1 MNDAALSVAPVL
13 ARNCEFGCGFFHFR
27 GYPRCRSPP
36 DFLKFQFSNFK
47 KNGGYIDVL
56 RSRKS
61 GKRIQQLR
69 KNQSITLE
77 ELSEKLNIT
86 DRQLRRIEKGESGG
100 SIDLLAE
107 IAVMF
112 NVSLDYL
119 IMGRVLTTSDAKIA
133 LQEAIRVLSDLEQ
146 QL

>member
-1 MNDAALSVAPVL
+1 MYY
-13 ARNCEFGCGFFHFR
+13 E
-27 GYPRCRSPP
+27 
-36 DFLKFQFSNFK
+36 LK
-47 KNGGYIDVL
+47 
-56 RSRKS
+56 KS

-86 DRQLRRIEKGESGG
+86 DSQLRRIEKGESGG

>member
-1 MNDAALSVAPVL
+1 MYYDL
-13 ARNCEFGCGFFHFR
+13 E
-27 GYPRCRSPP
+27 
-36 DFLKFQFSNFK
+36 
-47 KNGGYIDVL
+47 
-56 RSRKS
+56 KS

-86 DRQLRRIEKGESGG
+86 DRQLRRIEKGESGV

>member
-1 MNDAALSVAPVL
+1 MYYDL
-13 ARNCEFGCGFFHFR
+13 E
-27 GYPRCRSPP
+27 
-36 DFLKFQFSNFK
+36 
-47 KNGGYIDVL
+47 
-56 RSRKS
+56 KS

>member
-1 MNDAALSVAPVL
+1 MYYDL
-13 ARNCEFGCGFFHFR
+13 E
-27 GYPRCRSPP
+27 
-36 DFLKFQFSNFK
+36 
-47 KNGGYIDVL
+47 
-56 RSRKS
+56 KS

-100 SIDLLAE
+100 PIDLLAE

>member
-1 MNDAALSVAPVL
+1 MYYDL
-13 ARNCEFGCGFFHFR
+13 E
-27 GYPRCRSPP
+27 
-36 DFLKFQFSNFK
+36 
-47 KNGGYIDVL
+47 
-56 RSRKS
+56 KS

-133 LQEAIRVLSDLEQ
+133 LQEAIRVLSPFSRQ
-146 QL
+146 

>member
-1 MNDAALSVAPVL
+1 MYYDL
-13 ARNCEFGCGFFHFR
+13 E
-27 GYPRCRSPP
+27 
-36 DFLKFQFSNFK
+36 
-47 KNGGYIDVL
+47 
-56 RSRKS
+56 KS

-86 DRQLRRIEKGESGG
+86 DCQLRRIEKGESGG

>member
-1 MNDAALSVAPVL
+1 MYYDL
-13 ARNCEFGCGFFHFR
+13 E
-27 GYPRCRSPP
+27 
-36 DFLKFQFSNFK
+36 
-47 KNGGYIDVL
+47 
-56 RSRKS
+56 KS

-119 IMGRVLTTSDAKIA
+119 IMGRVLTTSDAKRA

>member
-1 MNDAALSVAPVL
+1 MYYDL
-13 ARNCEFGCGFFHFR
+13 E
-27 GYPRCRSPP
+27 
-36 DFLKFQFSNFK
+36 
-47 KNGGYIDVL
+47 
-56 RSRKS
+56 KS

-112 NVSLDYL
+112 NVSLDSL

>member
-1 MNDAALSVAPVL
+1 MYYDL
-13 ARNCEFGCGFFHFR
+13 E
-27 GYPRCRSPP
+27 
-36 DFLKFQFSNFK
+36 
-47 KNGGYIDVL
+47 
-56 RSRKS
+56 KS

-119 IMGRVLTTSDAKIA
+119 IMGRVLTTSDAK
-133 LQEAIRVLSDLEQ
+133 LLCKKL
-146 QL
+146 

>member
-1 MNDAALSVAPVL
+1 MYYDL
-13 ARNCEFGCGFFHFR
+13 E
-27 GYPRCRSPP
+27 
-36 DFLKFQFSNFK
+36 
-47 KNGGYIDVL
+47 
-56 RSRKS
+56 KS

-86 DRQLRRIEKGESGG
+86 DRQLRRIEKGESDG

>member
-1 MNDAALSVAPVL
+1 MYYVL
-13 ARNCEFGCGFFHFR
+13 E
-27 GYPRCRSPP
+27 
-36 DFLKFQFSNFK
+36 
-47 KNGGYIDVL
+47 
-56 RSRKS
+56 KS

>member
-1 MNDAALSVAPVL
+1 MYYDL
-13 ARNCEFGCGFFHFR
+13 E
-27 GYPRCRSPP
+27 
-36 DFLKFQFSNFK
+36 
-47 KNGGYIDVL
+47 
-56 RSRKS
+56 KS

-100 SIDLLAE
+100 FIDLLAE

>member
-1 MNDAALSVAPVL
+1 MYYDL
-13 ARNCEFGCGFFHFR
+13 E
-27 GYPRCRSPP
+27 
-36 DFLKFQFSNFK
+36 
-47 KNGGYIDVL
+47 
-56 RSRKS
+56 KS

-69 KNQSITLE
+69 KNQIITLE

>member
-1 MNDAALSVAPVL
+1 MYYDL
-13 ARNCEFGCGFFHFR
+13 E
-27 GYPRCRSPP
+27 
-36 DFLKFQFSNFK
+36 
-47 KNGGYIDVL
+47 
-56 RSRKS
+56 KS

-112 NVSLDYL
+112 NVSLYYL

>member
-1 MNDAALSVAPVL
+1 MYYDL
-13 ARNCEFGCGFFHFR
+13 E
-27 GYPRCRSPP
+27 
-36 DFLKFQFSNFK
+36 
-47 KNGGYIDVL
+47 
-56 RSRKS
+56 KS

-119 IMGRVLTTSDAKIA
+119 IM
-133 LQEAIRVLSDLEQ
+133 
-146 QL
+146 

>member
-56 RSRKS
+56 RSRK
-61 GKRIQQLR
+61 KRKENTTTQKEPEHEDNSLSIQFKHMDAFKAVLDTIETLR
-69 KNQSITLE
+69 KE
-77 ELSEKLNIT
+77 V
-86 DRQLRRIEKGESGG
+86 
-100 SIDLLAE
+100 A
-107 IAVMF
+107 
-112 NVSLDYL
+112 
-119 IMGRVLTTSDAKIA
+119 
-133 LQEAIRVLSDLEQ
+133 
-146 QL
+146 

>member
-1 MNDAALSVAPVL
+1 MYYDL
-13 ARNCEFGCGFFHFR
+13 E
-27 GYPRCRSPP
+27 
-36 DFLKFQFSNFK
+36 
-47 KNGGYIDVL
+47 
-56 RSRKS
+56 KS

-86 DRQLRRIEKGESGG
+86 DRQLRRIEKGESGD

>member
-1 MNDAALSVAPVL
+1 MYYDL
-13 ARNCEFGCGFFHFR
+13 E
-27 GYPRCRSPP
+27 
-36 DFLKFQFSNFK
+36 
-47 KNGGYIDVL
+47 
-56 RSRKS
+56 KS

-119 IMGRVLTTSDAKIA
+119 IMGRVVTTSDAKIA

>member
-1 MNDAALSVAPVL
+1 MYYDL
-13 ARNCEFGCGFFHFR
+13 E
-27 GYPRCRSPP
+27 
-36 DFLKFQFSNFK
+36 
-47 KNGGYIDVL
+47 
-56 RSRKS
+56 KS

-69 KNQSITLE
+69 KNKSITLE

>member
-1 MNDAALSVAPVL
+1 MYY
-13 ARNCEFGCGFFHFR
+13 E
-27 GYPRCRSPP
+27 
-36 DFLKFQFSNFK
+36 LK
-47 KNGGYIDVL
+47 
-56 RSRKS
+56 KS

>member
-1 MNDAALSVAPVL
+1 MYYDL
-13 ARNCEFGCGFFHFR
+13 E
-27 GYPRCRSPP
+27 
-36 DFLKFQFSNFK
+36 
-47 KNGGYIDVL
+47 
-56 RSRKS
+56 KS

-107 IAVMF
+107 SAVMF

>member
-1 MNDAALSVAPVL
+1 MYNEL
-13 ARNCEFGCGFFHFR
+13 E
-27 GYPRCRSPP
+27 
-36 DFLKFQFSNFK
+36 K
-47 KNGGYIDVL
+47 
-56 RSRKS
+56 SR
-61 GKRIQQLR
+61 KRIQQHR

>member
-1 MNDAALSVAPVL
+1 MYYDL
-13 ARNCEFGCGFFHFR
+13 E
-27 GYPRCRSPP
+27 
-36 DFLKFQFSNFK
+36 
-47 KNGGYIDVL
+47 
-56 RSRKS
+56 KS

-133 LQEAIRVLSDLEQ
+133 LPVAISVLSDLEQ

>member
-1 MNDAALSVAPVL
+1 MYYD
-13 ARNCEFGCGFFHFR
+13 CE
-27 GYPRCRSPP
+27 
-36 DFLKFQFSNFK
+36 
-47 KNGGYIDVL
+47 
-56 RSRKS
+56 KS

>member
-1 MNDAALSVAPVL
+1 MYYDL
-13 ARNCEFGCGFFHFR
+13 E
-27 GYPRCRSPP
+27 
-36 DFLKFQFSNFK
+36 
-47 KNGGYIDVL
+47 
-56 RSRKS
+56 KS

-77 ELSEKLNIT
+77 ELSEKMNIT

>member
-1 MNDAALSVAPVL
+1 MYYDL
-13 ARNCEFGCGFFHFR
+13 E
-27 GYPRCRSPP
+27 
-36 DFLKFQFSNFK
+36 
-47 KNGGYIDVL
+47 
-56 RSRKS
+56 KS

-107 IAVMF
+107 IAVMI

>member
-1 MNDAALSVAPVL
+1 MYYDL
-13 ARNCEFGCGFFHFR
+13 E
-27 GYPRCRSPP
+27 
-36 DFLKFQFSNFK
+36 
-47 KNGGYIDVL
+47 
-56 RSRKS
+56 KS

-86 DRQLRRIEKGESGG
+86 DRQLRRIEKGESGVA
-100 SIDLLAE
+100 IDLLSE
-107 IAVMF
+107 IAVRF

>member
-1 MNDAALSVAPVL
+1 MYYDL
-13 ARNCEFGCGFFHFR
+13 E
-27 GYPRCRSPP
+27 
-36 DFLKFQFSNFK
+36 
-47 KNGGYIDVL
+47 
-56 RSRKS
+56 KS

-119 IMGRVLTTSDAKIA
+119 IMGKVLTTSDAKIA

>member
-1 MNDAALSVAPVL
+1 MYYDL
-13 ARNCEFGCGFFHFR
+13 E
-27 GYPRCRSPP
+27 
-36 DFLKFQFSNFK
+36 
-47 KNGGYIDVL
+47 
-56 RSRKS
+56 KS

-119 IMGRVLTTSDAKIA
+119 IMGRVLTSSDAKIA

>member
-1 MNDAALSVAPVL
+1 MYYDL
-13 ARNCEFGCGFFHFR
+13 E
-27 GYPRCRSPP
+27 
-36 DFLKFQFSNFK
+36 
-47 KNGGYIDVL
+47 
-56 RSRKS
+56 KS

-112 NVSLDYL
+112 NV
-119 IMGRVLTTSDAKIA
+119 
-133 LQEAIRVLSDLEQ
+133 
-146 QL
+146 

>member
-1 MNDAALSVAPVL
+1 MPFSSRLLEISI
-13 ARNCEFGCGFFHFR
+13 F
-27 GYPRCRSPP
+27 
-36 DFLKFQFSNFK
+36 KFQEKRRIHRCITISK
-47 KNGGYIDVL
+47 KAEREYNNSE
-56 RSRKS
+56 RTR
-61 GKRIQQLR
+61 
-69 KNQSITLE
+69 TLE